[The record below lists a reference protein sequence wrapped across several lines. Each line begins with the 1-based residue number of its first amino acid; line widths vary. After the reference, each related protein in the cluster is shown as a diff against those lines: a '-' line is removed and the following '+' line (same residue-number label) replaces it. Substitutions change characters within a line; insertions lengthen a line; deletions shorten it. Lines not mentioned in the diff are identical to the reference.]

1 VSPPENDGG
10 RALSETRP
18 ASAMNPPQGL
28 QSASPILPDTPAVC
42 DPLEVAR
49 LLIGQDARIFAAR
62 PALDGQGNW
71 DPSGG
76 VGGYVLPKH
85 WERTVPSLNWL
96 DPTVR
101 GFEDKAWRP
110 GWALCMVTGGP
121 YDVVDLDPRNGSDG
135 SREQLDAV
143 LPPVYAEASTPS
155 GGAHLLVAT
164 LGVGSRD
171 GFLPGVDLKGGKP
184 DGSSRGF
191 VLLAPTRKISKAT
204 GAVASY
210 EWVTVPPAVAPV
222 EDGSGASLAA
232 LVRPTPRATPPRRS
246 APAAA
251 GDVERVMTWTA
262 AAVDGVRRELRE
274 AHAWP
279 EGYTDDRGRGWQKLC
294 ADAAL
299 RLGSLARAD
308 WCPLSI
314 EEGERAFLDAAPHA
328 PTYDLGTIWRAQ
340 YTRGEVADYP
350 DERVDRA
357 LEVRAWADEPGVR
370 VDPALTRDTGAA
382 PAPRRRIDVS
392 NAAVAA
398 EQMCAT
404 VGTGPL
410 SRVFLKDGAL
420 VDCPLIGEDG
430 YVPSKTG
437 DDGPGQVRRLDVAR
451 LRAVV
456 QAAFQPFTQTR
467 DGDQSPALFPKQAAE
482 IVIASADMLPGVRT
496 LHDVVHAPA
505 FRQDGSLLDQP
516 GYDEA
521 TQWAYLPQPGLHV
534 PQVASAPT
542 RAEVDAA
549 VALLRSMVADFAFV
563 TEHDEANF
571 HGLLVTP
578 LLRAMLPGPYKLGVV
593 NAPQPGA
600 GKTLLVTVLRLLH
613 GGVFRAEVPHDDAE
627 MAKTI
632 TAILDG
638 TTAPVAH
645 LDNAT
650 GVLRSPTLA
659 ALLTSG
665 VWQMRR
671 LGSNE
676 LVTASNNRLWIITG
690 NNVALGGDLVRRSVT
705 VTIDP
710 GCPNPHLRDGFAIR
724 DLESWVLE
732 RRGEI
737 LHAALTLIR
746 GWVVAGRPIR
756 GQRGSDS
763 YARWIEAVDGILA
776 FGGIPGTFDHVS
788 TVQQEVGADDDE
800 WRDLLAAAH
809 RAFGSATWTARDLLG
824 RVDLHGIDPTKPIPA
839 DALPADLAD
848 KALRSSEASVARS
861 LGMWAKHRA
870 GRWAG
875 HYVVRQV
882 GKNRDG
888 VALWSVE
895 TYNPRDLAGTA
906 GTTGTNSGSTRNENQ
921 ISRAYGKSEQP
932 ESVPAVPAV
941 PAPWDPFAQ
950 DVVGDVA

>member
-1 VSPPENDGG
+1 VQHPDNTGGAAPEGT
-10 RALSETRP
+10 APIVATRP
-18 ASAMNPPQGL
+18 TQALIATSSVPPG
-28 QSASPILPDTPAVC
+28 ADAC
-42 DPLEVAR
+42 DVAR
-49 LLIGQDARIFAAR
+49 LLIGQGARIFAAR
-62 PALDGQGNW
+62 PALDGDGNW
-71 DPSGG
+71 NPSGG
-76 VGGYVLPKH
+76 VGGYILPKH

-96 DPTVR
+96 DPTVH
-101 GFEDKAWRP
+101 GFESKAWRP

-121 YDVVDLDPRNGSDG
+121 FDVVDLDPRNGSDA

-143 LPPVYAEASTPS
+143 LPTVYARAATPS
-155 GGAHLLVAT
+155 GGEHLFVAP

-171 GFLPGVDLKGGKP
+171 GFLPGVDLKGGKA

-191 VLLAPTRKISKAT
+191 VFLAGTRKISKAT

-210 EWVTVPPAVAPV
+210 EWTTCPPAVAPAGD
-222 EDGSGASLAA
+222 ESGASLAA
-232 LVRPTPRATPPRRS
+232 LVRPTPRTTPPRR
-246 APAAA
+246 PASVDAA
-251 GDVERVMTWTA
+251 GDAERLTTWTA
-262 AAVDGVRRELRE
+262 AAVEGVERELRE

-279 EGYTDDRGRGWQKLC
+279 EGYTDDRGRGWQKVC

-314 EEGERAFLDAAPHA
+314 EQAERAFLDAAPAA
-328 PTYDLGTIWRAQ
+328 PSYDLGTIWRAQ
-340 YTRGEVADYP
+340 SVRGEAAALPAEREDFAADVATWTSEPGARVDASLTRGS
-350 DERVDRA
+350 RA
-357 LEVRAWADEPGVR
+357 
-370 VDPALTRDTGAA
+370 AA
-382 PAPRRRIDVS
+382 RRRIDVS

-398 EQMCAT
+398 EEMCAT

-430 YVPSKTG
+430 YVPPKTG

-456 QAAFQPFTQTR
+456 QAAFQPYTQTR
-467 DGDQSPALFPKQAAE
+467 DGDRSPALFPKQAAE

-505 FRQDGSLLDQP
+505 FRQDGSLLDHP
-516 GYDEA
+516 GYDQA

-534 PQVASAPT
+534 PPVAAAPT

-549 VALLRSMVADFAFV
+549 VSLLRSMVADFAFV

-571 HGLLVTP
+571 HGLLLTP

-600 GKTLLVTVLRLLH
+600 GKTLLVTLLRLLH

-724 DLESWVLE
+724 DLEPWVLE

-746 GWVVAGRPIR
+746 AWVVAGQPTR

-809 RAFGSATWTARDLLG
+809 RTFGTATWTARDLLA

-895 TYNPRDLAGTA
+895 TYRPRDLAGTA
-906 GTTGTNSGSTRNENQ
+906 GTTGTNPGSTRNE
-921 ISRAYGKSEQP
+921 IEALSAYGNSDQP

-941 PAPWDPFAQ
+941 PAPWDPFAEAA
-950 DVVGDVA
+950 V